1 MQTLLWHWLTK
12 CFLKKLCRSE
22 YSKNL
27 LVLKTKFVKKV
38 FVQQTQLHFTV
49 ESVNHVPGSGTFGA
63 YGVNKEVIRNIAAE
77 NSLKPNGPDLNV
89 FLTGTGSGGGT
100 AWLSSIC
107 KKGHT
112 KLKSSVTG
120 WYYDDEYTAE
130 IVAHEI
136 GHNLGMYHD
145 FSEGWGDVNKT
156 TGFRQREEGVDCRGY
171 MDYR

>member
-1 MQTLLWHWLTK
+1 M
-12 CFLKKLCRSE
+12 
-22 YSKNL
+22 
-27 LVLKTKFVKKV
+27 
-38 FVQQTQLHFTV
+38 
-49 ESVNHVPGSGTFGA
+49 
-63 YGVNKEVIRNIAAE
+63 NKEEIRNIAEE
-77 NSLKPNGPDLNV
+77 NSLNPNGPDLNV
-89 FLTGTGSGGGT
+89 FLTGTNRAAGSGWVN
-100 AWLSSIC
+100 AIC
-107 KKGHT
+107 EKGLT
-112 KLKSSVTG
+112 SWKSSVTS